1 VTGVDRPRLQS
12 RRSTGS
18 KRRESFPGFCR
29 RCSRTC
35 SSQTPRGSGCDWGP
49 GGSGLEA
56 RKRQYSTKGLTRRHS
71 SALKCVV
78 VAVVAAAVVVD
89 EVVTFLSGSLQCA

>member
-1 VTGVDRPRLQS
+1 M
-12 RRSTGS
+12 RSTGS
-18 KRRESFPGFCR
+18 KRRGSCPGFCR

-35 SSQTPRGSGCDWGP
+35 SSPTPRGSGCDWGP

-78 VAVVAAAVVVD
+78 VVAVVAAAVAAVVVD